1 MSRHSFDPKIAEKV
15 GVNAAV
21 VYQNI
26 VFWAEHKMN
35 NRNRKQDRECW
46 HDGYWWTYNSRKA
59 FSDQFSYL
67 TADQIRTALEKLV
80 SFGLLLKGNY
90 NKAGFDRT
98 NWYAPTVS
106 SEWPVG
112 EKSPMD
118 RGSEPNPLGKNPQ
131 PIPDSKPDTKPD
143 TKNARDRADDLF
155 SAGNETD
162 QQDET
167 SKAKNDLADIDSAF
181 DEFWGE
187 IWPSHARKAGR
198 ADCLKV
204 YRQACTGKHPKAD
217 KISPRA
223 LNEATKAYI
232 ASVRD
237 PQYLKGPLPWLRQP
251 GWEPF
256 VRAGGQGFRWED
268 LSTAQQNALS
278 DGRCPPSL
286 MENGAPD
293 EVASYW
299 LSKFRKAAG

>member
-1 MSRHSFDPKIAEKV
+1 MRD
-15 GVNAAV
+15 
-21 VYQNI
+21 
-26 VFWAEHKMN
+26 
-35 NRNRKQDRECW
+35 
-46 HDGYWWTYNSRKA
+46 
-59 FSDQFSYL
+59 
-67 TADQIRTALEKLV
+67 TALSLDARGMLALLMTYSDEWRFRRDHLCKVAGIGRDKFTRVMRELGEAGYVERVASRLEDGTLIGTEWIIHDDPSKRV
-80 SFGLLLKGNY
+80 SYRGPENPSLGSTEALKNRPPVKPTAGKPAPIRN
-90 NKAGFDRT
+90 NKVKEIQLEET
-98 NWYAPTVS
+98 PK
-106 SEWPVG
+106 P
-112 EKSPMD
+112 P
-118 RGSEPNPLGKNPQ
+118 RG
-131 PIPDSKPDTKPD
+131 
-143 TKNARDRADDLF
+143 ADDLF
-155 SAGNETD
+155 SAENETD
-162 QQDET
+162 RQDET

-187 IWPSHARKAGR
+187 IWPSHARKAGK

-256 VRAGGQGFRWED
+256 VRTGGQGFRWED
-268 LSTAQQNALS
+268 LSAAQQNALS

-293 EVASYW
+293 EVAAYW